1 VIPNDAAIEA
11 RAQVLYE
18 RHSTDVAMRTDRMFG
33 MLIVAEWIVG
43 ITLAVWVSPFA
54 WSGRVANISPHVW
67 AAIVPGSALVIG
79 ALTTLLLRPGT
90 SLSRHVIAITQMGF
104 GTLFIHLTGGRM
116 ETHFHIFGSLAFLA
130 FYRDWR
136 VLITGT
142 VVALFD
148 NVARVVL
155 WPDPNGAVTALTVS
169 RVFEHAG
176 WMAFEDVFL
185 IASCVRGQTEMR
197 DIAARMAQLEHASN
211 LEALMEA
218 AEESNRSKS
227 EFLANMSHEIRTP
240 MTAIQGYAD
249 LLMEPDTTESDR
261 LEYVQTIRRNGE
273 HLLRLINDILDLSKI
288 EAGKMTVEHISCS
301 PASVLVEVASL
312 MRVRALDKAL
322 DFDVVYETDIPETIQ
337 SDPTRLRQIVVNLV
351 GNAIKFTE
359 RGGVRIAVRC
369 EQPHSANPRL
379 RIEVA
384 DTGIGMTD
392 AQIGVLFTAF
402 SQADTS
408 TTRRFG
414 GTGLGLAICRKL
426 AALLGGEVTVQ
437 STPGHGTSFFLD
449 IATGPLVGVPM
460 LSDYSEAGF
469 QAESS
474 PAHTA
479 QRVHARVLLAEDG
492 RDNQI
497 LITTHLRKAG
507 ADVTMC
513 ENGRLAAHA
522 ALAASAGGAPFD
534 VILMDMQMPELD
546 GYGATRM
553 LRTQGYTRPIIA
565 LTAHAMTG
573 DREKCLA
580 AGCDDY
586 LTKPIDR
593 ATLVDAILRWHTPAT
608 GTSASDDPA
617 PASPPAAALEFDEDE
632 EMAELRASF
641 AARLPEIATELVT
654 AMDAG
659 DELQVRHIA
668 HQLKGA
674 AGGYGFPSLSA
685 VAHTVEQAARHGT
698 DVPSAART
706 LLKAIREAR

>member
-1 VIPNDAAIEA
+1 MIPDDAAIEA
-11 RAQVLYE
+11 RAQALYE
-18 RHSTDVAMRTDRMFG
+18 QHSTDVAMRTDRMFG
-33 MLIVAEWIVG
+33 MLIVAEWVVG
-43 ITLAVWVSPFA
+43 ICVALTLTPFS
-54 WSGRVANISPHVW
+54 WHGHVASISPQMW
-67 AAIVPGSALVIG
+67 AAVVPGSVLVIG

-90 SLSRHVIAITQMGF
+90 RLSRHVIAIAQMGF

-130 FYRDWR
+130 FYRDWP

-142 VVALFD
+142 VVALFG
-148 NVARVVL
+148 NVARGL
-155 WPDPNGAVTALTVS
+155 FWPDATGALTALTTA
-169 RVFEHAG
+169 RVFEYAG
-176 WMAFEDVFL
+176 WMSFEDVFL

-197 DIAARMAQLEHASN
+197 AIARRVAQLEHASN

-273 HLLRLINDILDLSKI
+273 HLLRLINDILDLTKI

-301 PASVLVEVASL
+301 PASVLVDVASL

-322 DFDVVYETDIPETIQ
+322 QFDVVYETDVPTTIQ

-369 EQPHSANPRL
+369 ERSDSADPRL
-379 RIEVA
+379 RIEIA
-384 DTGIGMTD
+384 DTGIGMTEE
-392 AQIGVLFTAF
+392 QIGVLFTAF

-426 AALLGGEVTVQ
+426 AGLLGGEVTVQ
-437 STPGHGTSFFLD
+437 STPGQGTSFFLD
-449 IATGPLVGVPM
+449 IATGPLDGVQM
-460 LSDYSEAGF
+460 LTGYSEAGF
-469 QAESS
+469 QVEAS
-474 PAHTA
+474 PASDARH
-479 QRVHARVLLAEDG
+479 VDARVLLAEDG

-507 ADVTMC
+507 AHVTMC
-513 ENGRLAAHA
+513 ENGRLAVQA
-522 ALAASAGGAPFD
+522 ALLANAGGTPYD

-553 LRTQGYTRPIIA
+553 LRTQGYKGPIIA
-565 LTAHAMTG
+565 LTAHAMAG

-593 ATLVDAILRWHTPAT
+593 ATLVEAILRWHTPAP
-608 GTSASDDPA
+608 GQDASADVSD
-617 PASPPAAALEFDEDE
+617 ASEDEDE
-632 EMAELRASF
+632 EMAELRADF
-641 AARLPEIATELVT
+641 AQRLPVIAGELDT

-659 DELQVRHIA
+659 DEVQVRHIA

-674 AGGYGFPSLSA
+674 AGGYGYPALSA
-685 VAHTVEQAARHGT
+685 VAHRVEEAARHGH
-698 DVPSAART
+698 DVAAAART

>member
-1 VIPNDAAIEA
+1 MIPDDAAIEA
-11 RAQVLYE
+11 RAQALYE
-18 RHSTDVAMRTDRMFG
+18 QHSTDVAMRTDRMFG
-33 MLIVAEWIVG
+33 MLIVAEWVVG
-43 ITLAVWVSPFA
+43 ICVALTLTPFS
-54 WSGRVANISPHVW
+54 WHGHVASISPQMW
-67 AAIVPGSALVIG
+67 AAVVPGSVLVIG

-90 SLSRHVIAITQMGF
+90 RLSRHVIAIAQMGF

-130 FYRDWR
+130 FYRDWP

-142 VVALFD
+142 VVALFG
-148 NVARVVL
+148 NVARGL
-155 WPDPNGAVTALTVS
+155 FWPDATGALTALTTA
-169 RVFEHAG
+169 RVFEYAG
-176 WMAFEDVFL
+176 WMSFEDVFL

-197 DIAARMAQLEHASN
+197 AIARRVAQLEHASN

-301 PASVLVEVASL
+301 PASVLVDVASL

-322 DFDVVYETDIPETIQ
+322 QFDVVYETDVPTTIQ

-369 EQPHSANPRL
+369 ERSDSADPRL
-379 RIEVA
+379 RIEIA
-384 DTGIGMTD
+384 DTGIGMTEE
-392 AQIGVLFTAF
+392 QIGVLFTAF

-426 AALLGGEVTVQ
+426 AGLLGGEVTVQ
-437 STPGHGTSFFLD
+437 STPGQGTSFFLD
-449 IATGPLVGVPM
+449 IATGPLDGVQM
-460 LSDYSEAGF
+460 LTGYSEAGF
-469 QAESS
+469 QVEAS
-474 PAHTA
+474 PASDARH
-479 QRVHARVLLAEDG
+479 VDARVLLAEDG

-507 ADVTMC
+507 AHVTMC
-513 ENGRLAAHA
+513 ENGRLAVQA
-522 ALAASAGGAPFD
+522 ALLANAGGTPYD

-553 LRTQGYTRPIIA
+553 LRTQGYKGPIIA
-565 LTAHAMTG
+565 LTAHAMAG

-593 ATLVDAILRWHTPAT
+593 ATLVEAILRWHTPAP
-608 GTSASDDPA
+608 GQDASADVSD
-617 PASPPAAALEFDEDE
+617 ASEDEDE
-632 EMAELRASF
+632 EMAELRADF
-641 AARLPEIATELVT
+641 AQRLPVIAGELDT

-659 DELQVRHIA
+659 DEVQVRHIA

-674 AGGYGFPSLSA
+674 AGGYGYPALSA
-685 VAHTVEQAARHGT
+685 VAHRVEEAARHGH
-698 DVPSAART
+698 DVAAAART

>member
-1 VIPNDAAIEA
+1 MIPDDTAIEA
-11 RAQVLYE
+11 RAQALYE
-18 RHSTDVAMRTDRMFG
+18 QHSTDVAMRTDRMFG
-33 MLIVAEWIVG
+33 MLIVAEWVVG
-43 ITLAVWVSPFA
+43 IYVALTFTPVS
-54 WSGRVANISPHVW
+54 WNGHVASISPHVW
-67 AAIVPGSALVIG
+67 VALVPGSALVIG

-90 SLSRHVIAITQMGF
+90 RLSRHVIAVAQMGF

-130 FYRDWR
+130 FYRDWP

-142 VVALFD
+142 VVALID
-148 NVARVVL
+148 NVARGL
-155 WPDPNGAVTALTVS
+155 ICPDDTGALTALTTA

-176 WMAFEDVFL
+176 WIWFEDIFL

-197 DIAARMAQLEHASN
+197 AIARRMAQLEHASN

-301 PASVLVEVASL
+301 PASVLVDVASL

-322 DFDVVYETDIPETIQ
+322 QFDVVYETDIPATIQ

-359 RGGVRIAVRC
+359 RGGIRIAVRC
-369 EQPHSANPRL
+369 EQPDSANPRL
-379 RIEVA
+379 RIAVA
-384 DTGIGMTD
+384 DTGIGMTEE
-392 AQIGVLFTAF
+392 QIGVLFMAF

-426 AALLGGEVTVQ
+426 AGLLGGEVTVQ
-437 STPGHGTSFFLD
+437 STPGQGTSFFLD
-449 IATGPLVGVPM
+449 IATGPLDGVPM
-460 LSDYSEAGF
+460 LSGYSEAGF
-469 QAESS
+469 QVEAS
-474 PAHTA
+474 PASDARH
-479 QRVHARVLLAEDG
+479 VDARVLLAEDG

-507 ADVTMC
+507 AHVTMC
-513 ENGRLAAHA
+513 ENGRLAVQA
-522 ALAASAGGAPFD
+522 ALLASASGTPYD

-553 LRTQGYTRPIIA
+553 LRTQGYKGPIIA
-565 LTAHAMTG
+565 LTAHAMAG

-593 ATLVDAILRWHTPAT
+593 ATLVEAILRWHTPAR
-608 GTSASDDPA
+608 AEHA
-617 PASPPAAALEFDEDE
+617 PPNALDADEDD
-632 EMAELRASF
+632 EMAELRADF
-641 AARLPEIATELVT
+641 ALRLPEIASELVT

-659 DELQVRHIA
+659 DEVQVRHIA

-674 AGGYGFPSLSA
+674 AGGYGYPALST
-685 VAHTVEQAARHGT
+685 VAHRVEEAARHGH
-698 DVPSAART
+698 DVAAAART